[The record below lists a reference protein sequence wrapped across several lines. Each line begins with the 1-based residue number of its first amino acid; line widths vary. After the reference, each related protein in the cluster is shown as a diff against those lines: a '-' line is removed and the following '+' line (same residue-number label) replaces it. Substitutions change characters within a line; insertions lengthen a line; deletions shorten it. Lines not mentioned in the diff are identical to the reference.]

1 MVGEGEK
8 KEKSLHER
16 DLASLLKSLR
26 NYIVPGQAGHKK
38 LERIRSTLGDEIK
51 AGINKYL
58 TSKKGLGHAKD
69 EDSGLPA
76 EFSIGQQDLK
86 GNYNH
91 ARAIVLQIAK
101 SVVAKRH
108 TKKAVEAMPEDVL
121 LSYLD
126 KYLRPIGAD
135 SLGLMKHL
143 AEEAYEDIY
152 KSKLLLGL
160 IEKSGDIVATDIMG
174 EYRTAITY
182 NKEHL
187 SDLERKAQAI
197 HPKAEWA
204 KGLENDDY
212 LVHVE
217 AGWTGQAKTVEHV
230 TASKKHFK
238 NLKDMRAEY
247 SKE

>member
-1 MVGEGEK
+1 MTGEG
-8 KEKSLHER
+8 EKSLHER
-16 DLASLLKSLR
+16 DLTSLLKSLR
-26 NYIVPGQAGHKK
+26 NYSVPGQAGTKK
-38 LERIRSTLGDEIK
+38 LDRIRSTLGDEIK

-69 EDSGLPA
+69 EDTGMPA
-76 EFSIGQQDLK
+76 EFSIGKQDLK

-101 SVVAKRH
+101 SVVGKRH
-108 TKKAVEAMPEDVL
+108 TKKAVEGMPEDVL

-126 KYLRPIGAD
+126 KYLRPLGAD
-135 SLGLMKHL
+135 SLGLIKHL
-143 AEEAYEDIY
+143 AEDAYEDIY
-152 KSKLLLGL
+152 KSKPLKDL
-160 IEKSGDIVATDIMG
+160 IEKSGEIVATDIRS
-174 EYRTAITY
+174 EYRSAITH

-187 SDLERKAQAI
+187 SALEKKAQAI

-212 LVHVE
+212 LTHVE
-217 AGWTGQAKTVEHV
+217 ANWTGAAKTAEHV
-230 TASKKHFK
+230 TLNKKHFK
-238 NLKDMRAEY
+238 NFKDMQTEY